1 MENKKIYLSGKISGD
16 PNFKEKFA
24 QKARELTEHGY
35 QVFNPAVHPD
45 MFTWE
50 QFMELDLKA
59 LSHCDTI
66 YLMKDWKDSRG
77 AKIEYDE
84 AVRLGKNIV
93 FEDSLEKHQGFNVE
107 VQEIKSF
114 KYRVQLDDGSLT
126 PWQFS
131 DKQPGPAEFSDCK
144 TFYTKLKEKKHKTE
158 SIQQETVSGVKV
170 SASIPKK
177 TKIGYKVFYLKDGK
191 LYPPMVS
198 NPGGSET
205 PLGVWIDASEGKP
218 AGYSKTGRPQV
229 EKGGNGTHCS
239 KGTLSYRPG
248 WHLGELPIARQFEKV
263 NPENGKRELFP
274 REFVWAECEYAA
286 DVDYQEE
293 AMSNGKTENGS
304 FRHAY
309 AGLQKVPEN
318 GSYRYRTNP
327 DPETE
332 EWIITGKIKINRILS
347 NEEVEQICRRAGK
360 TPQKREPSL
369 EELENQLI
377 KKMSKNYEVEDY
389 DPESRRILRQPE
401 NWKKEMEKRFQKA
414 FDGIRN
420 ESDKKA
426 LASYLLKKYGTKEKL
441 IEYFCGHVKD
451 SFVRTRTRER

>member
-24 QKARELTEHGY
+24 QKARELTERGY

-59 LSHCDTI
+59 LAHCDTI

-93 FEDSLEKHQGFNVE
+93 FEDSLEKNHGFKVE
-107 VQEIKSF
+107 IQEVKSF

-126 PWQFS
+126 PWQYN
-131 DKQPGPAEFSDCK
+131 DKQPGPAEFAHVKSY
-144 TFYTKLKEKKHKTE
+144 YTKLKEKEHLAE
-158 SIQQETVSGVKV
+158 SFHNGVKV
-170 SASIPKK
+170 SVSVPKK

-205 PLGVWIDASEGKP
+205 PVGVWIDASAGEP
-218 AGYSKTGRPQV
+218 AGFSKTGRPQV
-229 EKGGNGTHCS
+229 EKGGKGTHCS

-248 WHLGELPIARQFEKV
+248 WHLGEVPIAKQFEKV

-274 REFVWAECEYAA
+274 REFVWAECEYSC

-293 AMSNGKTENGS
+293 AMANGKTENGS

-309 AGLQKVPEN
+309 AGLQKIPEN
-318 GSYRYRTNP
+318 GSYKYRTNP

-347 NEEVEQICRRAGK
+347 NEEVDDICRKAGK
-360 TPQKREPSL
+360 QPQKREPSL
-369 EELENQLI
+369 EDLEKNLI
-377 KKMSKNYEVEDY
+377 NKMSKIFDEYNHETRKLLSHD
-389 DPESRRILRQPE
+389 E
-401 NWKKEMEKRFQKA
+401 NRKKEIEKRFQKA
-414 FDGIRN
+414 FDGIKN
-420 ESDKKA
+420 ENDKKA
-426 LASYLLKKYGTKEKL
+426 LASYLLKKHGTKEKL
-441 IEYFCGHVKD
+441 IEHLCEQIKD
-451 SFVRTRTRER
+451 RLGKVNIRER